1 VGKILIRADLSK
13 YIGFRVNKNI
23 YNRFSVLVLP
33 ANAVLT
39 GKDIHSLIQQE
50 IMLKEDDV
58 VSTSILHLVDL
69 AVDEIKDTFE
79 KTRDSGKI
87 PFEKLHGKIIP
98 IIVEMSELPDISPIL
113 TRMEERDTDTYRH
126 SIGVAVLSRLIG
138 KLRRM
143 SEPELLELTVA
154 GFLHDIGKVKIPE
167 RIVQKTG
174 KLSPEEIAQIR
185 RHPEYG
191 YEIMS
196 HSPGITERQALVAL
210 QHHERE
216 DGSGYPF
223 GLTGAEIDP
232 HSKIVAVAD
241 VFHAMISRRPY
252 KDPVPFHKV
261 IQAMLEDVYGAL
273 EPGIALPFIQRMM
286 EMTIGNDVLL
296 SNGYRGKVVMISSN
310 DPVHPIVEVQGQF
323 IDLSKERS
331 IRLED
336 IV

>member
-1 VGKILIRADLSK
+1 MATNHVDP
-13 YIGFRVNKNI
+13 YQYVCFRLNKNI
-23 YNRFSVLVLP
+23 YNRFSVLILP
-33 ANAVLT
+33 AFSILTHRDIQSLLQQHIVL
-39 GKDIHSLIQQE
+39 Q
-50 IMLKEDDV
+50 EDDV
-58 VSTSILHLVDL
+58 EHASILHLVDS
-69 AVDEIKDTFE
+69 AIGEIKESFE
-79 KTRDSGKI
+79 KTRDTGII
-87 PFEKLHGKIIP
+87 PFAQLHEKIIP
-98 IIVEMSELPDISPIL
+98 IIVEMSERPDLRHIL
-113 TRMEERDTDTYRH
+113 IHLEQRDTYTYRH
-126 SIGVAVLSRLIG
+126 SIGVALLSRLIG
-138 KLRRM
+138 KLTGLSG
-143 SEPELLELTVA
+143 SELQELTIA
-154 GFLHDIGKVKIPE
+154 GFLHDIGKVKIAE
-167 RIVQKTG
+167 EIIRKTG

-216 DGSGYPF
+216 DGNGYPH
-223 GLTGAEIDP
+223 GLTAAVINP

-261 IQAMLEDVYGAL
+261 IQAMLEDVYGSL
-273 EPGIALPFIQRMM
+273 EPGITLSFIHRMM

-296 SNGYRGKVVMISSN
+296 SNGFRGKVVMIPSN
-310 DPVHPIVEVQGQF
+310 DPVRPVVEVQGRF

-331 IRLED
+331 IRLER